1 MAKRRQ
7 KLKLQ
12 DTLPPA
18 KPVRSISLKTPLH
31 VQRFLGRLINEVRRG
46 ERESGEA
53 TKLAYIAGLLLR
65 SFETLQL
72 ENRIAEIE
80 KKIGESD

>member
-12 DTLPPA
+12 DTLPPV

-31 VQRFLGRLINEVRRG
+31 VQKFLAKLLNEMRRC
-46 ERESGEA
+46 EVESTEG
-53 TKLAYIAGLLLR
+53 TKQAYVAGLLLK
-65 SFETLQL
+65 SFETVQL
-72 ENRIAEIE
+72 ENRINELE
-80 KKIGESD
+80 RKLDDET